1 MVIKKFEKLGEKAIK
16 TRFARRAIKEITQNK
31 LFRLVRKEMDKIIAK
46 KIMEEVKRE
55 LKGEIYPEN
64 FESGRFFSPNLEI
77 RWRKK
82 GENKFYALIISDRDE
97 FLEGYERKDLTTMK
111 SRLSFYLWGEKSR
124 DTWYELRIPK
134 GWKYP
139 VEGRYAKIKVIE
151 YEVERNPKE
160 GKFYRF
166 CGFEGVDSHSILL
179 V

>member
-1 MVIKKFEKLGEKAIK
+1 MSVALADIVDGEKLKQAVKSFEFDYGILESIP
-16 TRFARRAIKEITQNK
+16 RVYIGG
-31 LFRLVRKEMDKIIAK
+31 
-46 KIMEEVKRE
+46 MEELKRE

-166 CGFEGVDSHSILL
+166 CGFEGVDK
-179 V
+179 